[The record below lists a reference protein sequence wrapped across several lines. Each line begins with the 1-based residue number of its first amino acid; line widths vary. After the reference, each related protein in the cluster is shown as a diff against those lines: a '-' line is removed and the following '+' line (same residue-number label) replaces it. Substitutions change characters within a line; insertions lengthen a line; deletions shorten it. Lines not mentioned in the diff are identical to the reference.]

1 SEHGPHGEARV
12 VEEYV
17 PDVPHLQGADRAAL
31 ARTAVEELE
40 SEVLVLDDGF
50 QHRRLARDLDIVLI
64 DATEPWGHGYLFPRG
79 LLRES
84 LTGLCRADL
93 IVLTRCDQ
101 LGPAERGRLREEV
114 ARIAPRVPL
123 IEARHR

>member
-1 SEHGPHGEARV
+1 
-12 VEEYV
+12 
-17 PDVPHLQGADRAAL
+17 
-31 ARTAVEELE
+31 
-40 SEVLVLDDGF
+40 F

-64 DATEPWGHGYLFPRG
+64 DATEPWGHGYQFPRG

-114 ARIAPRVPL
+114 ARIAPDTLV
-123 IEARHR
+123 IEARHRALDLVKVDGDTAVLTRLRGRPVAAFCGIG